1 MKEKEYNEYNKEYN
15 LERFVEAQNEYGTYE
30 LALSEIKAGRKRSHW
45 IWFIFPQL
53 KGLGSSYNAQYYGI
67 EDSNEAKE
75 YLEHPVLGPRL
86 LEISEALLKL
96 QENDPAVVMGG
107 SPDDMKLKSS
117 MTLFAAVSEAVSEAV
132 SAHDSVFHR
141 VLEKFFGGKMDEK
154 TLKILRCV
162 RGE

>member
-1 MKEKEYNEYNKEYN
+1 MKKYN

-53 KGLGSSYNAQYYGI
+53 KGLGFSYNAQYYGI
-67 EDSNEAKE
+67 EDSNEAKK
-75 YLEHPVLGPRL
+75 YLEHPVLGPRI

-132 SAHDSVFHR
+132 STPDSVFHQ

>member
-1 MKEKEYNEYNKEYN
+1 MKKYN

-117 MTLFAAVSEAVSEAV
+117 MTLFAAVSEVASEAVSEAEP
-132 SAHDSVFHR
+132 SSVFHR

-154 TLKILRCV
+154 TLKIISKK
-162 RGE
+162 

>member
-1 MKEKEYNEYNKEYN
+1 MKD
-15 LERFVEAQNEYGTYE
+15 LERFIEAQNEYGTYE
-30 LALSEIKAGRKRSHW
+30 LALSEIRAGRKRSHW

-53 KGLGSSYNAQYYGI
+53 EGLGSSYNAQYYGI

-132 SAHDSVFHR
+132 STPDSVFHH

>member
-1 MKEKEYNEYNKEYN
+1 MKKYN
-15 LERFVEAQNEYGTYE
+15 LERFIEAQNEYETYE
-30 LALSEIKAGRKRSHW
+30 TALSEIKAGRKRSHW

-53 KGLGSSYNAQYYGI
+53 KGLGFSYNAQYYGI

-117 MTLFAAVSEAVSEAV
+117 MTLFVAVSENGSVF
-132 SAHDSVFHR
+132 HSVFHR

-154 TLKILRCV
+154 TLKIIS
-162 RGE
+162 E

>member
-1 MKEKEYNEYNKEYN
+1 MKKYN
-15 LERFVEAQNEYGTYE
+15 LERFVKAQNEYGTYE

-86 LEISEALLKL
+86 LEISEALLRL

-117 MTLFAAVSEAVSEAV
+117 MTLFAAVSEAVSEDV
-132 SAHDSVFHR
+132 SEDVSEVASTHDSVFHR
-141 VLEKFFGGKMDEK
+141 VLEKFFGGKMDKK
-154 TLKILRCV
+154 TLKIIS
-162 RGE
+162 E

>member
-1 MKEKEYNEYNKEYN
+1 MKKYN
-15 LERFVEAQNEYGTYE
+15 LERFVKAQNEYGTYE

-53 KGLGSSYNAQYYGI
+53 KGLGFSYNAQYYGI

-86 LEISEALLKL
+86 LEISEALLRL

-132 SAHDSVFHR
+132 STPDSVFHQ

-154 TLKILRCV
+154 TLKIISKK
-162 RGE
+162 

>member
-1 MKEKEYNEYNKEYN
+1 MKKYN
-15 LERFVEAQNEYGTYE
+15 LERFIEAQNEYETYE
-30 LALSEIKAGRKRSHW
+30 TALSEIKAGRKRSHW

-117 MTLFAAVSEAVSEAV
+117 MTLFAAVSEAVSEVA
-132 SAHDSVFHR
+132 STHDSVFHQ